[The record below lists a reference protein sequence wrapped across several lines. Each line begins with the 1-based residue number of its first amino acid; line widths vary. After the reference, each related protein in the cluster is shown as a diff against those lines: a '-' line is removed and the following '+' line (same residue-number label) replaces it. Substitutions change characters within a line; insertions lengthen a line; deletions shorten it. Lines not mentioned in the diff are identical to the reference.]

1 MFTLC
6 SKTLGGGDMKTN
18 QKTNV
23 ATVALR
29 SAQVLGSTR
38 MLVLASAAGAML
50 CMPPHATAQTA
61 MEAGAVAKSTTAPV
75 VMQSRAGASA
85 PVQMT
90 ISMNPALATA
100 PVADVRGPNCTGAVR
115 GESSVVV
122 PVGKSSLISLPEPVR
137 NRTLGN
143 PAVVQATMVSPQSMY
158 LLGRSVG
165 TTNMIV
171 QGRSGACSIVNV
183 VVNADAGGLQTS
195 LAQLMPGENKI
206 RVMTA
211 ADSLVLAGNVSSA
224 QAAQQA
230 MEIAHAYAASA
241 QSGADKGGGAAGAL
255 GGGGGAS
262 NGGASVINMMIVDT
276 PQQVMLEVKVAE
288 VSKTVLNQLGSALNI
303 QGGFGS
309 WSGGLLTSLLTGSST
324 GFFANKANNR
334 PFQAQLDAQ
343 KNDSLVKILA
353 EPNLVT
359 LSGQEASFLA
369 GGKIYIPVAQSSS
382 SGGAPTITL
391 QQEEFGVG
399 LKFTPTVMAN
409 GRINLK
415 VAPEV
420 SELSPTGATVTG
432 ANTNGQTILPLI
444 TTRRAS
450 TTVQMRD
457 GESFAI
463 GGLLQD
469 NARGSLK
476 ALPGAGEIP
485 VLGTLFRSTQFQHDL
500 TELVIVITPRL
511 VQPMQTA
518 SYPLPTDSFSTPS
531 ELAVYLTGNMEGS
544 GAKNRAGK
552 PAPAAAPATAPQ
564 APAQAPSAPAAPSS
578 QAPMPAPAAPAP
590 VAPATPAPRAEVST
604 APPTQPANATPEP
617 PAATLPVAETA
628 PATTPAP
635 APTDDNAARV
645 ARIEATAARLAQART
660 KTQGRQT
667 AVADTTTNPQT
678 R

>member
-1 MFTLC
+1 
-6 SKTLGGGDMKTN
+6 MKTN

-29 SAQVLGSTR
+29 RAQVLGSTR

-75 VMQSRAGASA
+75 VMQSRGGVSA
-85 PVQMT
+85 PMQMT

-122 PVGKSSLISLPEPVR
+122 PVGKSLLISLPEPVR

-143 PAVVQATMVSPQSMY
+143 PGVVQATMVSPQSMY

-195 LAQLMPGENKI
+195 LAQLMPGESKI

-241 QSGADKGGGAAGAL
+241 QSGADKGGGGAGAL
-255 GGGGGAS
+255 GGGGGGS
-262 NGGASVINMMIVDT
+262 TSGGAPVINMMIVDT

-288 VSKTVLNQLGSALNI
+288 VSKTLLNQLGSALNV

-324 GFFANKANNR
+324 ALFGNKANNR
-334 PFQAQLDAQ
+334 PFQVQLDAQ

-391 QQEEFGVG
+391 QEEEFGVG

-511 VQPMQTA
+511 VQPMQAA
-518 SYPLPTDSFSTPS
+518 SVPLPTDSFSTPS
-531 ELAVYLTGNMEGS
+531 DLAVYMTGNMEGS
-544 GAKNRAGK
+544 GNKTRTAKPAGAAATPAA
-552 PAPAAAPATAPQ
+552 PAPAPKM
-564 APAQAPSAPAAPSS
+564 PAQAPSS
-578 QAPMPAPAAPAP
+578 QAPVPAPAAPAP
-590 VAPATPAPRAEVST
+590 VAPAAPARTELST
-604 APPTQPANATPEP
+604 VAPTQPANDAPETP
-617 PAATLPVAETA
+617 APVAETA
-628 PATTPAP
+628 PTPTVTPAP

-645 ARIEATAARLAQART
+645 ARIEATAARLAQARN

-667 AVADTTTNPQT
+667 AVADTTTTPQT

>member
-1 MFTLC
+1 
-6 SKTLGGGDMKTN
+6 MKTN
-18 QKTNV
+18 QKTN
-23 ATVALR
+23 AALR
-29 SAQVLGSTR
+29 SAHTLDRAR
-38 MLVLASAAGAML
+38 MLVLAGAAGALL
-50 CMPPHATAQTA
+50 CVHPHASAQTA
-61 MEAGAVAKSTTAPV
+61 VEAGAVAKSTTAPITV
-75 VMQSRAGASA
+75 QNRAGSTA
-85 PVQMT
+85 PMQMT
-90 ISMNPALATA
+90 ISMNPATATA
-100 PVADVRGPNCTGAVR
+100 PVADVRGPNCVGAVR
-115 GESSVVV
+115 GESNVVV
-122 PVGKSSLISLPEPVR
+122 PVGKSSIISLPEPVR

-143 PAVVQATMVSPQSMY
+143 PGVVQATMVSPQSMY

-183 VVNADAGGLQTS
+183 VVNADAGGVQTS
-195 LAQLMPGENKI
+195 LAQLMPGESKI

-230 MEIAHAYAASA
+230 MEIARAYAVAA
-241 QSGADKGGGAAGAL
+241 QSGSDKGGTGGGAAV
-255 GGGGGAS
+255 GGGGG
-262 NGGASVINMMIVDT
+262 GGMGNVINMMIVDT

-288 VSKTVLNQLGSALNI
+288 VSKTLLNQLGTAFNL

-309 WSGGLLTSLLTGSST
+309 WSGGLLANLLTGSST
-324 GFFANKANNR
+324 TFFANKANNR
-334 PFQAQLDAQ
+334 PFQVQLDAQ

-382 SGGAPTITL
+382 SGGAPTLTL
-391 QQEEFGVG
+391 QEEEFGVG

-420 SELSPTGATVTG
+420 SELSPTGATVSG
-432 ANTNGQTILPLI
+432 GSTNGQSILPLI

-476 ALPGAGEIP
+476 ALPGAGEVP
-485 VLGTLFRSTQFQHDL
+485 VLGALFRSTQFQHDM

-511 VQPMQTA
+511 VQPMQAA
-518 SYPLPTDSFSTPS
+518 SYPLPTDSFSSPND
-531 ELAVYLTGNMEGS
+531 LDLYMTGNMEGR
-544 GAKNRAGK
+544 GAKKRDAK
-552 PAPAAAPATAPQ
+552 PAPGAAPQ
-564 APAQAPSAPAAPSS
+564 APAPSTPSAPSS
-578 QAPMPAPAAPAP
+578 QAPAPAPAAPAP
-590 VAPATPAPRAEVST
+590 VAPAAPAPRTQVSSVPVT
-604 APPTQPANATPEP
+604 PPTSAEAEK
-617 PAATLPVAETA
+617 PAATAPVAEA
-628 PATTPAP
+628 ATKPVSEPAP
-635 APTDDNAARV
+635 APADDTAARV
-645 ARIEATAARLAQART
+645 ARIEATAARLAQARA
-660 KTQGRQT
+660 KASGRQT
-667 AVADTTTNPQT
+667 TVADTTTPPQT

>member
-1 MFTLC
+1 
-6 SKTLGGGDMKTN
+6 MKTN

-23 ATVALR
+23 ATVAPR
-29 SAQVLGSTR
+29 SGQILGSTR
-38 MLVLASAAGAML
+38 LLVLASAASAML
-50 CMPPHATAQTA
+50 CMPTHATAQTA

-195 LAQLMPGENKI
+195 LAQLMPGESKI

-241 QSGADKGGGAAGAL
+241 QSGADKGGGAAGAPA
-255 GGGGGAS
+255 GGS
-262 NGGASVINMMIVDT
+262 GASVINMMIVDT

-288 VSKTVLNQLGSALNI
+288 VSKTLLNQLGSALNV

-324 GFFANKANNR
+324 ALFGNKANNR
-334 PFQAQLDAQ
+334 PFQVELDAQ

-391 QQEEFGVG
+391 QEEEYGVG

-518 SYPLPTDSFSTPS
+518 SYPLPTDSFSTPN

-544 GAKNRAGK
+544 GAKNRAAK
-552 PAPAAAPATAPQ
+552 PATTAAPATAPQ
-564 APAQAPSAPAAPSS
+564 APAQAPSAPTAPSS
-578 QAPMPAPAAPAP
+578 QAPMPAPVAPAP
-590 VAPATPAPRAEVST
+590 VAPAIPAPRTEVSI
-604 APPTQPANATPEP
+604 APPTQPANVTPEK
-617 PAATLPVAETA
+617 PAATLPVAEAA
-628 PATTPAP
+628 PATTSAP

-667 AVADTTTNPQT
+667 AVADTTTTPQT

>member
-1 MFTLC
+1 
-6 SKTLGGGDMKTN
+6 MKTN

-23 ATVALR
+23 ATVAPR
-29 SAQVLGSTR
+29 SGQILGSTR

-50 CMPPHATAQTA
+50 CMPTHATAQTA

-75 VMQSRAGASA
+75 VMQSRAGGSA

-195 LAQLMPGENKI
+195 LAQLMPGESKI

-241 QSGADKGGGAAGAL
+241 QSGADKGGGAAGAP
-255 GGGGGAS
+255 A
-262 NGGASVINMMIVDT
+262 GASVINMMIVDT

-288 VSKTVLNQLGSALNI
+288 VSKTLLNQLGSALNI

-324 GFFANKANNR
+324 ALFGNKANNR
-334 PFQAQLDAQ
+334 PFQVELDAQ

-391 QQEEFGVG
+391 QEEEYGVG

-518 SYPLPTDSFSTPS
+518 SYPLPTDSFSTPN

-544 GAKNRAGK
+544 GAKNRAAK
-552 PAPAAAPATAPQ
+552 PATAAAPATAPQ
-564 APAQAPSAPAAPSS
+564 APAQAPSAPTAPSS
-578 QAPMPAPAAPAP
+578 QAPMPAPVAPAP
-590 VAPATPAPRAEVST
+590 VAPAMPAPRTEVSI
-604 APPTQPANATPEP
+604 APPTQPADVTPEK
-617 PAATLPVAETA
+617 PAATLPVAEAA
-628 PATTPAP
+628 PATASAP

-667 AVADTTTNPQT
+667 AVADTTTTPQT